1 MRCSLSHWLLCSRD
15 LWARALLVKTGASCR
30 QARRASAPLS
40 LRSFLLKGFTLILRT
55 HYLPY
60 KMVSLWFR
68 HDVTATQ
75 LQKHARCLNWDVAP
89 QLLGLY
95 YLSSVV
101 ASAAKVE
108 GVDGFLENVNN
119 WTQGTAEDHTATD
132 APKPQVPVQRFPPCS
147 FIYLFF
153 NSSQQLLEPSLPS
166 MKTQP
171 IQLCYCHPGTTVYYI
186 FLSRVPKIL
195 CQTSWKLLT

>member
-15 LWARALLVKTGASCR
+15 LWAGALLVKTGASCR

-89 QLLGLY
+89 QLLSLY

-108 GVDGFLENVNN
+108 GVDDFLENVNN
-119 WTQGTAEDHTATD
+119 WTQGTAEGPHCYWC
-132 APKPQVPVQRFPPCS
+132 PQTSGSGTKVSPLQF
-147 FIYLFF
+147 YLF
-153 NSSQQLLEPSLPS
+153 
-166 MKTQP
+166 
-171 IQLCYCHPGTTVYYI
+171 I
-186 FLSRVPKIL
+186 F
-195 CQTSWKLLT
+195 